1 VNFEVT
7 LLPMTESKSSL
18 PWWPF
23 LAADA
28 LFLALAAL
36 LLRQGHRPLLW
47 WEAMLLIGCVAAGA
61 GCGLLPFLRRNQDE
75 QALAQARLL
84 ADALNQLQK
93 IEEVA
98 AQIVGATDQWREF
111 RQQTEEVS
119 ASTKAL
125 AGSIAAEARAFSEF
139 LQKANDSE
147 KAHLRL
153 EAEKLRRAET
163 EWLQVVI
170 HILDHVSALNL
181 AARQSGQPG
190 LMEQIGQ
197 FHNGCRDIAR
207 RVGLAPVTG
216 REGEPFDPN
225 LHQLKEKAAPVENA
239 VVGETL
245 APGYTFQGKLVR
257 RALVALKEPA
267 GA

>member
-1 VNFEVT
+1 
-7 LLPMTESKSSL
+7 MSESKSSL

-36 LLRQGHRPLLW
+36 LLRQGHKPLLW
-47 WEAMLLIGCVAAGA
+47 WEAVLLIACVAAGA
-61 GCGLLPFLRRNQDE
+61 CCCLLPLLRRNQDE

-84 ADALNQLQK
+84 GDALNQLQK
-93 IEEVA
+93 IDEVA
-98 AQIVGATDQWREF
+98 AQMVGATNQWREF
-111 RQQTEEVS
+111 RQQTDEIS
-119 ASTKAL
+119 ASTKSL
-125 AGSIAAEARAFSEF
+125 AGSIAAEARTFSEF

-147 KAHLRL
+147 KGHLRL
-153 EAEKLRRAET
+153 EVEKLRRAET

-170 HILDHVSALNL
+170 HILDHVSALYL

-190 LMEQIGQ
+190 LIEQIGQ

-216 REGEPFDPN
+216 REGERFDPN
-225 LHQLKEKAAPVENA
+225 LHQLKEKEAPVENGA
-239 VVGETL
+239 VGETL
-245 APGYTFQGKLVR
+245 VPGYTYQGKLVR